1 MKLVNLDVKEVY
13 IVTDAAKKLLEINRL
28 KESCKGRI
36 SQDEALESA
45 LKYVYD
51 KLKEILG
58 I

>member
-36 SQDEALESA
+36 PQDEALESA

-51 KLKEILG
+51 KLKEMLG